1 MEGELSMGLF
11 NFKKDKKIALNEEQM
26 KSICDYIEKTY
37 GQKPDVF
44 HEIESPDIH
53 IDVLV
58 ISPTSERNY
67 YTLITMGMS
76 AYKMEIPQKYN
87 GERLERCELMINL
100 PANWNIHSQD
110 ENDYWP
116 IRQLK
121 KTARMP
127 INNNAWL
134 ALGHTIVNTNYEPF
148 ASNTKLCGFSL
159 ASSPINNFWFREL
172 EKVNFYT
179 LVPLY
184 REELEFSNKN
194 GYPKLLDLFQVN
206 NLPYPPIV
214 DINRQNMCNN
224 NNLN

>member
-1 MEGELSMGLF
+1 MGFL
-11 NFKKDKKIALNEEQM
+11 NFKKNRKIILNEEQM
-26 KSICDYIEKTY
+26 DSIGNYIEKLY

-53 IDVLV
+53 VDVLV

-76 AYKMEIPQKYN
+76 AYKMNIPQKYN

-100 PANWNIHSQD
+100 PANWNIHSQ
-110 ENDYWP
+110 EESDYWP

-121 KTARMP
+121 KAARMP
-127 INNNAWL
+127 IKNNAWF
-134 ALGHTIVNTNYEPF
+134 ALGHTIRNVNDEPF

-159 ASSPINNFWFREL
+159 ASSPINNFWFRDL

-184 REELEFSNKN
+184 REELEFSKMN
-194 GYPKLLDLFQVN
+194 GYLKLLDLFQAN

-214 DINRQNMCNN
+214 DINRPNMCDNN
-224 NNLN
+224 K